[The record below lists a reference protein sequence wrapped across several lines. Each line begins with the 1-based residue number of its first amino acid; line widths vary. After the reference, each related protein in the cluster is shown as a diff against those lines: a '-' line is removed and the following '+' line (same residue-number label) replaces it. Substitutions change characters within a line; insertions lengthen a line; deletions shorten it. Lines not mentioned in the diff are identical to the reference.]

1 MGRDKVQGAES
12 DLVFPCLSYILLGL
26 HNLKKLGTKAK
37 FQGADTPQPERLT
50 LISAI
55 K

>member
-1 MGRDKVQGAES
+1 MRCQGPES
-12 DLVFPCLSYILLGL
+12 DLVFPCLSYILPGL
-26 HNLKKLGTKAK
+26 HNLKKLGTEAK
-37 FQGADTPQPERLT
+37 FQGADTPQPERQT